1 MCEQYDA
8 PWSVNSDGTVDIGI
22 RHNLGSS
29 KKKLPHMLEKVGDSI
44 NNNNDDKT
52 IPKTVKRIQ
61 TQHEIN
67 IIIVTIAAAGV
78 AWMLFH

>member
-1 MCEQYDA
+1 
-8 PWSVNSDGTVDIGI
+8 
-22 RHNLGSS
+22 
-29 KKKLPHMLEKVGDSI
+29 MLEKVGDSI